1 MDKIKQYSK
10 DISVI
15 VPCWR
20 GAIKFLPKLLSTI
33 PENEEIEIIIVDNS
47 RIPVSREEID
57 SERAF
62 KLLHSAPERHA
73 GGSRN
78 EGISSAT
85 GKWLIFAD
93 ADDYFTDDA
102 FDVFYSKLNSEA
114 ELIYTKPDGIYEDTG
129 EHSGRGDKYASLVH
143 EYCLGTIDEKLLR
156 LGFATPWCKMVSHSL
171 VERKGLKFDEIRAGN
186 DIYFSLTSGFYA
198 SKVEAIDT
206 VTYITTVNRG
216 SLTKLRDYEVIKAR
230 LYSKLHCNQFLRQHG
245 LSRFQ
250 HSIMFAFAEAKRF
263 GVRKVWEFLKMI
275 VKYRQ
280 NPFVGCNR
288 WLLTF
293 FRNKEN
299 EKRDNKYIVK

>member
-1 MDKIKQYSK
+1 MTTIKQYTK

-20 GAIKFLPKLLSTI
+20 GAIKYLPKLLSSI
-33 PENEEIEIIIVDNS
+33 PEKEGIEIIIVDNS
-47 RIPVSREEID
+47 KTPVSREEID
-57 SERAF
+57 SKRDF

-78 EGISSAT
+78 EGISAAK

-93 ADDYFTDDA
+93 ADDYFTDGA
-102 FDVFYSKLNSEA
+102 FDVFYSKINSEA

-143 EYCLGTIDEKLLR
+143 EYCLGTIDEIMLR
-156 LGFATPWCKMVSHSL
+156 LKFATPWCKMVSHSL
-171 VERKGLKFDEIRAGN
+171 VDSKGLKYDEIRAGN

-198 SKVEAIDT
+198 STVEAVDT

-230 LYSKLHCNQFLRQHG
+230 LYSKLHCNQFLREHG
-245 LSRFQ
+245 LTEYQ

-263 GVRKVWEFLKMI
+263 GVRTVWEFLKMT

-288 WLLTF
+288 WLMTF
-293 FRNKEN
+293 SRNKKD